1 MKIIIPL
8 MILIMTIGCSQYSS
22 YDECRINEMA
32 KMPEGL
38 NWGQRDS
45 FSSSVYRFCNQFRD

>member
-22 YDECRINEMA
+22 KDECRINEMT

-38 NWGQRDS
+38 NWGERGS
-45 FSSSVYRFCNQFRD
+45 FSDSVYRFCKQFPD